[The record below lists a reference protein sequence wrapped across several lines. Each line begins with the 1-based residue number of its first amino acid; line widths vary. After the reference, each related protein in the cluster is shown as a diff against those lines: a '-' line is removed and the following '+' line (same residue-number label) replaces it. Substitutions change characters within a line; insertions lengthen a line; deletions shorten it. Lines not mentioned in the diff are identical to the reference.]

1 MIIVRPM
8 EAREID
14 AVINLFHYYIQ
25 DADIE
30 EFDEDRLLRTL
41 REYNI
46 RPNLFFRI
54 ATVGTRPVGVIGGFL
69 SEDPVE
75 REMAA
80 TIQFLYLL
88 PEYHSQDNYEN
99 LISEFTQW
107 ARTHGADKIRAIDI
121 GQKIDRLNSV
131 YESLDFQPVRITIMN
146 KEIA

>member
-14 AVINLFHYYIQ
+14 SVINLFHYYIQ
-25 DADIE
+25 AADLT
-30 EFDEDRLLRTL
+30 EFSEDRLLRTV

-54 ATVGTRPVGVIGGFL
+54 ATLGTRPIGVIGGFL

-75 REMAA
+75 PEVAA

-88 PEYHSQDNYEN
+88 DDYQSIDNYNN
-99 LISEFTQW
+99 LITEFTTW
-107 ARTHGADKIRAIDI
+107 AKTHGADKIRAIDI
-121 GQKIDRLNSV
+121 GQNIKRLDQV
-131 YESLDFQPVRITIMN
+131 YADLDFEPIRITIMN